1 MDFKNCDDERGPQWQ
16 GRELEVLLEGIEGR
30 YKEIHGKFT
39 SSLSG
44 QGQTLGGDC
53 CRVSCV
59 LL

>member
-39 SSLSG
+39 SSLSK
-44 QGQTLGGDC
+44 TDKDKLWAEI
-53 CRVSCV
+53 VAE
-59 LL
+59 